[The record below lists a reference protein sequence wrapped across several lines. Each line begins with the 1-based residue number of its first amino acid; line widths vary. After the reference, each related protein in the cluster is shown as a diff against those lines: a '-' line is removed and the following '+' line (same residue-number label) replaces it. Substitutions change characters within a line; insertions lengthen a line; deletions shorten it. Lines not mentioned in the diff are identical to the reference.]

1 MIYCNCTSVFPL
13 SRFAPAKKSA
23 HIIQAV
29 ASGFVRPN
37 HSQSSDT
44 RAASYGAA
52 HRDKISLWIV

>member
-1 MIYCNCTSVFPL
+1 MIDCNSTSVFPL
-13 SRFAPAKKSA
+13 SRFAPARKSA
-23 HIIQAV
+23 HIIQTV

-52 HRDKISLWIV
+52 HRDKIPLWIV